1 MASTTI
7 QLSREHRDA
16 LAAMKLHP
24 RETLDDVVGRVLED
38 LEELDRAT
46 VRAIAKARKEIAA
59 GRSITH
65 EKLRAK
71 MGF

>member
-1 MASTTI
+1 MAATTV

-38 LEELDRAT
+38 LEELDRVT
-46 VRAIAKARKEIAA
+46 LRAIAKARKEIAA
-59 GRSITH
+59 GRTVSH
-65 EKLRAK
+65 EKLGEE